1 LGVAGN
7 LSTLEISAKAKPQQI
22 YAIANKAG
30 IHVDELE
37 AYGHIKAKVSLKVL
51 DRLSNR
57 PNGKLIC
64 VTGMTPTKEGDG
76 KTCTSIGLTE
86 ALGLLK
92 KKVILCLR
100 EPSLAPIFGYKGG
113 AAGGGYAQVLP
124 MEDINLH
131 FTGDIHAIEIA
142 HNLLAAVLENHLHY
156 GNALRIDPEKI
167 FWRRTL
173 DISDRQLRDI
183 EVGLSKSCHFAKHR
197 TGFDITA
204 ASEVMAALSLSTSIH
219 SLKAKLAKIS
229 VALSKDGKLI
239 TAKDLKIVGAMA
251 LLMKEAI
258 KPNLIQT
265 LEGQPVLMHT
275 GPFANVSH
283 GNNSLIATSM
293 ALKLAN
299 YVVTES
305 GFAVDLG
312 LEKLFDIVCRE
323 GGIKPSVT
331 VLVISVKALKSHS
344 TDKDLSSKKSLDMF
358 KWEIFKE
365 GFANVQRHIQSIK
378 KFGLNVV
385 VAINRFPD
393 DTEEEIRIIKDYLK
407 AHSIEHA
414 VSDAVRQGGK
424 GALELAEKV
433 LKMLSEKPGQFKPLY
448 ALGLTTEEKIEKLA
462 TELYGASG
470 VVYQEQAKRD
480 LEMIHRLK
488 LDDLPVN
495 IAKTPYSLSDEADL
509 KGAPSGWK
517 LKVRGI
523 RPYTG
528 AGFLVVLAGKMM
540 LMPGLPE
547 KPMLENMDL
556 SDDGQVK
563 GLF

>member
-1 LGVAGN
+1 MA
-7 LSTLEISAKAKPQQI
+7 LSSLEIAAKAKPQQI
-22 YAIANKAG
+22 HAIAHKAG
-30 IHVDELE
+30 IRAEELE
-37 AYGHIKAKVSLKVL
+37 AYGRSKAKVSLKVL
-51 DRLSNR
+51 ERLSNR

-64 VTGMTPTKEGDG
+64 VSGMTPTREGDG
-76 KTCTSIGLTE
+76 KTCTSIGLTQ

-113 AAGGGYAQVLP
+113 AAGGGYAQVVP

-142 HNLLAAVLENHLHY
+142 HNLLAAVLENHIHH
-156 GNALRIDPEKI
+156 GNALGIDPKNI

-183 EVGLSKSCHFAKHR
+183 RVGLSKSSRFKHD

-204 ASEVMAALSLSTSIH
+204 ASEVMAALSLSTSVR

-229 VALSKDGKLI
+229 VALSMDGKLI
-239 TAKDLKIVGAMA
+239 TAKDLKAVGAMA

-258 KPNLIQT
+258 KPNLVQT
-265 LEGQPVLMHT
+265 LEGQPVFIHT

-283 GNNSLIATSM
+283 GNNSLVSTLT

-323 GGIKPSVT
+323 GGMKPSVV
-331 VLVISVKALKSHS
+331 VLVISVKALRAHG
-344 TDKDLSSKKSLDMF
+344 SKTESAQKNSPDMF
-358 KWEIFKE
+358 QWEIFNE
-365 GFANVQRHIQSIK
+365 GFANLQKHIKNIR
-378 KFGLNVV
+378 KFGLDVV
-385 VAINRFPD
+385 VAINRFPS
-393 DTEEEIRIIKDYLK
+393 DTDEELRIIRDYLK
-407 AHSIEHA
+407 SHHIEHA
-414 VSDAVRQGGK
+414 VSEGVRLGGK
-424 GALELAEKV
+424 GALDLAQKV
-433 LKMLSEKPGQFKPLY
+433 LKVLSEKKDQFKLLYPLS
-448 ALGLTTEEKIEKLA
+448 LSVEEKIEKLA
-462 TELYGASG
+462 KEIYGANG
-470 VVYQEQAKRD
+470 VVYQEQAKKD
-480 LEMIHRLK
+480 LELIHRLK
-488 LDDLPVN
+488 LDDLPISV
-495 IAKTPYSLSDEADL
+495 AKTPYSLSDNPEL
-509 KGAPSGWK
+509 KGAPGNWK
-517 LKVRGI
+517 LHVRGI

-556 SDDGQVK
+556 SDEGEAK